1 MFHTKTQI
9 KKHDNL
15 FLFNVSEPVI
25 RDVLIEQW
33 LEWWD
38 AADGIIRYEELPR
51 MLDILKEGA

>member
-1 MFHTKTQI
+1 MNPPKYKIGDHIRRTDITEN

-15 FLFNVSEPVI
+15 FIFNVQEPVI

-38 AADGIIRYEELPR
+38 AAGGVE
-51 MLDILKEGA
+51 